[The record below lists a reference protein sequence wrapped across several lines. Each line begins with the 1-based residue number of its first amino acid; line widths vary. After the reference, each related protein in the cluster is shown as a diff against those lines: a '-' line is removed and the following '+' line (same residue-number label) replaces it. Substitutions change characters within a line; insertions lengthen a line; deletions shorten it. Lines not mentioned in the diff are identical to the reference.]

1 MDDKQETIEARI
13 SSITTALQLPH
24 MSNVERMMLELERK
38 DLHADL
44 AARLAAKKPG
54 EKDG

>member
-1 MDDKQETIEARI
+1 MDDKQEMIEARI
-13 SSITTALQLPH
+13 SSITAALKVPH
-24 MSNVERMMLELERK
+24 MSNVERMMLHLERK
-38 DLHADL
+38 DLRADL